1 MENRRSRGRCTHL
14 VHVVAGDGG
23 DGNYLDADETGVSCG
38 EDVGVA
44 GPVESVHED
53 CFLRKH
59 SNRSIVLDQRRKVA
73 EVVRSHVVIFAHGK
87 YLGCQ

>member
-23 DGNYLDADETGVSCG
+23 DGNDLDADETGVSCG

-44 GPVESVHED
+44 GPV
-53 CFLRKH
+53 
-59 SNRSIVLDQRRKVA
+59 
-73 EVVRSHVVIFAHGK
+73 
-87 YLGCQ
+87 